1 MLNTE
6 GVLSSFSKNIN
17 LNKVIMINSK
27 EECNCINIEYSDE
40 EIVDGCVNDAVITFK
55 ETCRDCGNVTYGY
68 EISDRDG
75 EIIDSDGGYA
85 TREEAESHAYSADN
99 DTFFHADYLE
109 DMIKGYD

>member
-1 MLNTE
+1 
-6 GVLSSFSKNIN
+6 
-17 LNKVIMINSK
+17 MINYK
-27 EECNCINIEYSDE
+27 EECNCINIEYSNE